1 MENFCKNASKTFQK
15 RGKKISEKES
25 FKQLIQICTENCVY
39 TIFQQSLESQ
49 VRLRKAFLKRLKYG
63 SFWLSCTGTE
73 GTAVTVYSPMS
84 VCVVTWSCVRPVWQP
99 QRERGCAAAR
109 AEGDTPRCPRAAPGS
124 EGRRGDKPGWGSCR
138 GSGAGGS
145 PSGKWCPPPAPAWAI
160 GSSWCRER
168 GRSGVTAPVPL
179 ADRHRPLVMTEGL
192 RAWSCAGLTE
202 PRFPCQ
208 VQSSL

>member
-49 VRLRKAFLKRLKYG
+49 VRLRKAFLERLKCG

-109 AEGDTPRCPRAAPGS
+109 AEGDTPRCPRAALGS
-124 EGRRGDKPGWGSCR
+124 ERERRARRAGGAVGAQEQEAAPLGNGVLLLHLREPLVQADAGR
-138 GSGAGGS
+138 GAGAVS
-145 PSGKWCPPPAPAWAI
+145 Q
-160 GSSWCRER
+160 
-168 GRSGVTAPVPL
+168 
-179 ADRHRPLVMTEGL
+179 L
-192 RAWSCAGLTE
+192 RFLWQTGIDPWL
-202 PRFPCQ
+202 
-208 VQSSL
+208 